1 MFTIKIRKQKYTVEF
16 AAKPLCD
23 RVGVYGLFS
32 PDKHRIFIH
41 EDLRGE
47 HYMDV
52 LMHEIF
58 HGFYREYH
66 WRQKVSE
73 EQCVTRMGEALA
85 RFYRDNPGFAKKL
98 LLTKS

>member
-1 MFTIKIRKQKYTVEF
+1 
-16 AAKPLCD
+16 
-23 RVGVYGLFS
+23 
-32 PDKHRIFIH
+32 
-41 EDLRGE
+41 
-47 HYMDV
+47 
-52 LMHEIF
+52 MHEIF